1 MPRAARHY
9 LPRPLILAV
18 LGLGLAACG
27 GSNGDAASQTTS
39 NHAPS
44 HHTKANG
51 GASTAT
57 ATNFSTHNN
66 DRDNDGDHNND
77 DAEVLEYG
85 HTANATD
92 RRVSVA
98 LVKRYY
104 AAAAAEDGAKGCSM
118 LAPFIAE
125 LVVENDGQAEELRG
139 RSCATVMHKLF
150 KLHHRRLAEK
160 NATLKILDVR
170 VDGNKALA
178 ILEFPFTPE
187 VRKLVERRLGS
198 TWRLL
203 EPLDSILE

>member
-1 MPRAARHY
+1 
-9 LPRPLILAV
+9 V

-27 GSNGDAASQTTS
+27 GSNGDAASQTAS

-44 HHTKANG
+44 HRTKANG
-51 GASTAT
+51 SASTAT
-57 ATNFSTHNN
+57 ATNFSTRNN
-66 DRDNDGDHNND
+66 DRDNDGDHNDD

-92 RRVSVA
+92 RRVSVT

-125 LVVENDGQAEELRG
+125 SIVENDGQAEELRG

-178 ILEFPFTPE
+178 ILEFPFIPE
-187 VRKLVERRLGS
+187 VRKLVERRVGS